1 MTRRAFLFLVAL
13 ALLVAVMVVAIK
25 RSIVLV
31 SGTALYENRCYRTD
45 KPARKGAWA
54 AYGKPGWAGEP
65 WSAAKQTQERVVA
78 RGRTACRGYPQRDI
92 GAGTSGV

>member
-13 ALLVAVMVVAIK
+13 ALLVAVVVVAIK
-25 RSIVLV
+25 RSTVV
-31 SGTALYENRCYRTD
+31 TLYENRCYRAAKT
-45 KPARKGAWA
+45 AYKGAWA

-78 RGRTACRGYPQRDI
+78 RGRTACRDTHKEI
-92 GAGTSGV
+92 